1 MQVNSIYG
9 YVLLYTTAEINFVPD
24 RYRLKL
30 KTIEKE
36 KFKPLVWGG
45 MTARKTVYIEVF
57 VASYPETKPCKQQQV
72 NKQVPR

>member
-9 YVLLYTTAEINFVPD
+9 YVLLYTTAEMNFVPD

-45 MTARKTVYIEVF
+45 MTARKTV
-57 VASYPETKPCKQQQV
+57 
-72 NKQVPR
+72 